1 MSFNP
6 LYINS
11 VEVLIDKLSINLKR
25 SVIMR
30 ENAVMKTP
38 VGNVLVET
46 WDDYL
51 VKLQFTDLPETD
63 KFLDGLL
70 MEIRIQLG
78 LYFQG
83 KQKTF
88 DIPVAFGGTDFQHK
102 VWMEVNK
109 IPFGKTSTY
118 EKIAANIGNLQAV
131 RAVGTA
137 IGANP
142 ILIMLPCH
150 RIVGK
155 YGQLTGY
162 AGGLWRK
169 SQLLEIEQKEKT
181 GKQVPLQF

>member
-1 MSFNP
+1 MKE
-6 LYINS
+6 Y
-11 VEVLIDKLSINLKR
+11 
-25 SVIMR
+25 
-30 ENAVMKTP
+30 AVMETP
-38 VGNVLVET
+38 LGNVRAEV
-46 WDDYL
+46 WDGYL
-51 VKLQFTDLPETD
+51 VRLQFTEEPVTD
-63 KFLDGLL
+63 TFLDGVL
-70 MEIRIQLG
+70 MDVRIQLG

-83 KQKTF
+83 KLDTF

-118 EKIAANIGNLQAV
+118 EKIANNLGNPNAV

-169 SQLLEIEQKEKT
+169 SKLLEMEQKERV
-181 GKQVPLQF
+181 GSQVKLEF

>member
-1 MSFNP
+1 MKEF
-6 LYINS
+6 
-11 VEVLIDKLSINLKR
+11 
-25 SVIMR
+25 
-30 ENAVMKTP
+30 AVMETP
-38 VGNVLVET
+38 LGNIRTEA
-46 WDDYL
+46 WDGYL
-51 VKLQFTDLPETD
+51 VSLQFTDEPATD
-63 KFLDGLL
+63 TFLDGVL
-70 MEIRIQLG
+70 MDVRIQLG

-83 KQKTF
+83 KQETF

-109 IPFGKTSTY
+109 IPFGKTATY
-118 EKIAANIGNLQAV
+118 EQIARNLGNPQPV

-169 SQLLEIEQKEKT
+169 AKLLELEQPAVK
-181 GKQVPLQF
+181 GKQTELSF

>member
-1 MSFNP
+1 MKE
-6 LYINS
+6 Y
-11 VEVLIDKLSINLKR
+11 
-25 SVIMR
+25 
-30 ENAVMKTP
+30 AVMDTP
-38 VGNVLVET
+38 LGNVQAEV
-46 WDDYL
+46 WDGYL
-51 VKLQFTDLPETD
+51 VRLQFTEEPETD
-63 KFLDGLL
+63 TFLDGVL
-70 MEIRIQLG
+70 MDVRIQLG

-83 KQKTF
+83 KLETF
-88 DIPVAFGGTDFQHK
+88 DIPVAFGGSDFQHK

-109 IPFGKTSTY
+109 IPFGETSTY
-118 EKIAANIGNLQAV
+118 EKIANNLGNPNAV

-169 SQLLEIEQKEKT
+169 SKLLEMEQKERV
-181 GKQVPLQF
+181 GSQVKLEF

>member
-1 MSFNP
+1 MKE
-6 LYINS
+6 Y
-11 VEVLIDKLSINLKR
+11 
-25 SVIMR
+25 
-30 ENAVMKTP
+30 AVMETP
-38 VGNVLVET
+38 LGNVRAEV
-46 WDDYL
+46 WDGYL
-51 VKLQFTDLPETD
+51 VRLQFTEEPVTD
-63 KFLDGLL
+63 TFLDGVL
-70 MEIRIQLG
+70 MDVRIQLG

-83 KQKTF
+83 KLDTF

-109 IPFGKTSTY
+109 IPFGETSTY
-118 EKIAANIGNLQAV
+118 EKIAYNLGNPNAV

-169 SQLLEIEQKEKT
+169 SKLLEMEQKERV
-181 GKQVPLQF
+181 GSQVKLEF

>member
-1 MSFNP
+1 MKE
-6 LYINS
+6 Y
-11 VEVLIDKLSINLKR
+11 
-25 SVIMR
+25 
-30 ENAVMKTP
+30 AVMETP
-38 VGNVLVET
+38 LGNVRAEV
-46 WDDYL
+46 WDGYL
-51 VKLQFTDLPETD
+51 VRLQFTEEPVTD
-63 KFLDGLL
+63 TFLDGVL
-70 MEIRIQLG
+70 MDVRIQLG

-83 KQKTF
+83 KLDTF

-109 IPFGKTSTY
+109 IPFGETSTY
-118 EKIAANIGNLQAV
+118 EKIANNLGNPNAV

-155 YGQLTGY
+155 FGQLTGY

-169 SQLLEIEQKEKT
+169 SKLLEMEQKERV
-181 GKQVPLQF
+181 GSQVKLEF

>member
-1 MSFNP
+1 MKEF
-6 LYINS
+6 
-11 VEVLIDKLSINLKR
+11 
-25 SVIMR
+25 
-30 ENAVMKTP
+30 AVMETP
-38 VGNVLVET
+38 LGNIRAEA
-46 WDDYL
+46 WDGYL
-51 VKLQFTDLPETD
+51 VSLKFTDEPETET
-63 KFLDGLL
+63 FLDGVL
-70 MEIRIQLG
+70 MDVRIQLG

-109 IPFGKTSTY
+109 IPFGETSTY
-118 EKIAANIGNLQAV
+118 EKIASNLGNPNAV

-169 SQLLEIEQKEKT
+169 SKLLELEQKEKV
-181 GKQVPLQF
+181 GKQVKFEF

>member
-1 MSFNP
+1 MKE
-6 LYINS
+6 Y
-11 VEVLIDKLSINLKR
+11 
-25 SVIMR
+25 
-30 ENAVMKTP
+30 AVMETP
-38 VGNVLVET
+38 LGNVQAEV
-46 WDDYL
+46 WDGYL
-51 VKLQFTDLPETD
+51 VRLQFTEEPVTD
-63 KFLDGLL
+63 TFLDGVL
-70 MEIRIQLG
+70 MDVRIQLG

-83 KQKTF
+83 KLDTF

-109 IPFGKTSTY
+109 IPFGETSTY
-118 EKIAANIGNLQAV
+118 EKIANNLGNPNAV

-169 SQLLEIEQKEKT
+169 SKLLEMEQKESV
-181 GKQVPLQF
+181 GSQVKLEF